1 MSVHNRDASAQTHI
15 IELSEFQHQSGG
27 ASGAATALGGNLH
40 LLDSVPVKLT
50 VAVGNVETTVAEL
63 LALKEA
69 SVLKIDRAADTPVDL
84 LLNGN
89 VVARGQLVAVDDNF
103 GIRITE
109 VAAKA

>member
-1 MSVHNRDASAQTHI
+1 MTSNSRDASAQTHI
-15 IELSEFQHQSGG
+15 IELSEFQHQPSGG
-27 ASGAATALGGNLH
+27 ASVLGGNLH
-40 LLDSVPVKLT
+40 LLDSVPVRLT

-109 VAAKA
+109 VAAGKA

>member
-1 MSVHNRDASAQTHI
+1 MSLQNRDASAQTHI
-15 IELSEFQHQSGG
+15 IELSEFQPQSNP
-27 ASGAATALGGNLH
+27 AGAAAALGGNLH
-40 LLDSVPVKLT
+40 LLDSVPVRLT

-89 VVARGQLVAVDDNF
+89 IVARGQLVAVDDNF